1 MIIIKGLKKY
11 FTFFVIGGIG
21 YALVELIWRG
31 RTHWTMMI
39 AGGICFISFSVISE
53 LFREKPI
60 LYKAAL
66 CSLTVTT
73 VELVFGVVFN
83 IIFKM
88 NVWNYSNM
96 PLNLL
101 GQICPLY
108 SLLWGGLSLLVLPI
122 AQLLNEKFEA

>member
-31 RTHWTMMI
+31 RTHWTMII

-60 LYKAAL
+60 LYKAVL

-73 VELVFGVVFN
+73 IELIFGVLFN
-83 IIFKM
+83 IILKM
-88 NVWNYSNM
+88 NVWNYGNM
-96 PLNLL
+96 PLNFL

-108 SLLWGGLSLLVLPI
+108 SLLWCGLSLLTLPV
-122 AQLLNEKFEA
+122 AQLLNKKFGS

>member
-1 MIIIKGLKKY
+1 MKNLVLILIIL
-11 FTFFVIGGIG
+11 
-21 YALVELIWRG
+21 A
-31 RTHWTMMI
+31 
-39 AGGICFISFSVISE
+39 
-53 LFREKPI
+53 
-60 LYKAAL
+60 
-66 CSLTVTT
+66 
-73 VELVFGVVFN
+73 LVFGVVFN

-96 PLNLL
+96 PLNFL